1 MWELYRRCQKG
12 PTTQY
17 SPFNRWDRLHRY
29 TITFTQISEKYL
41 RGKLMQIVSALYKY
55 IPCLLTMILVFFF
68 NSYMNLIM
76 YKMDFL
82 NSGNWFTSRRFWG
95 FCLFLEQSGISSEE
109 RSKSVSVTDHRL
121 LSTLYQLIDTP
132 CDYLMMQ
139 TTKNVLSFEQ
149 LYIVRTLVFV
159 NQSTVFL

>member
-1 MWELYRRCQKG
+1 MGALQKVSER
-12 PTTQY
+12 TYNSIFTIQQMRQIAQVHNY
-17 SPFNRWDRLHRY
+17 FY
-29 TITFTQISEKYL
+29 TNLRKYL
-41 RGKLMQIVSALYKY
+41 RGKLMQIVCALYKY